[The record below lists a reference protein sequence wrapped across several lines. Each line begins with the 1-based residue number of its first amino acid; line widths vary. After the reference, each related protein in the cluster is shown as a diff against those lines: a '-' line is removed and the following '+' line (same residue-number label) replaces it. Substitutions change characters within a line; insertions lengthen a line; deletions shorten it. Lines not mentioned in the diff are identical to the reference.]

1 MQMELDMT
9 KLMILLQRKYS
20 SIREIDRLTKE
31 LEDAFA
37 RNDDV
42 SAAMLLEM
50 RAEEM
55 AKVDNCVGEIWEQGE
70 SDRRALQKLKV
81 LMTSDPARAAG
92 ESPEEEK
99 IYEIRRKTQTLLEKL
114 RKADEKLNRSVT
126 RDKSF
131 YGPGVKARQPVS
143 L

>member
-55 AKVDNCVGEIWEQGE
+55 AKVDNCVGEIWQQGE
-70 SDRRALQKLKV
+70 SDRR
-81 LMTSDPARAAG
+81 
-92 ESPEEEK
+92 EE
-99 IYEIRRKTQTLLEKL
+99 
-114 RKADEKLNRSVT
+114 
-126 RDKSF
+126 RDTPKDAS
-131 YGPGVKARQPVS
+131 RPVS
-143 L
+143 

>member
-55 AKVDNCVGEIWEQGE
+55 AKVDNCVGEIWQQGE

-99 IYEIRRKTQTLLEKL
+99 IYEIRRKFRELLKEVQEKD
-114 RKADEKLNRSVT
+114 RILNRRVGG
-126 RDKSF
+126 DKSF
-131 YGPGVKARQPVS
+131 YAKTDR
-143 L
+143 

>member
-1 MQMELDMT
+1 MELDMT

-55 AKVDNCVGEIWEQGE
+55 AKVDNCV
-70 SDRRALQKLKV
+70 
-81 LMTSDPARAAG
+81 
-92 ESPEEEK
+92 
-99 IYEIRRKTQTLLEKL
+99 
-114 RKADEKLNRSVT
+114 
-126 RDKSF
+126 
-131 YGPGVKARQPVS
+131 
-143 L
+143 